1 MSRELEKVNERI
13 LRLKTLLNQKSNGM
27 KNGSEKTLRELTEL
41 YKKRKEL
48 EG

>member
-13 LRLKTLLNQKSNGM
+13 FKLKTLLNTKSNGM
-27 KNGSEKTLRELTEL
+27 KNAEKVLKELTEL

-48 EG
+48 ET